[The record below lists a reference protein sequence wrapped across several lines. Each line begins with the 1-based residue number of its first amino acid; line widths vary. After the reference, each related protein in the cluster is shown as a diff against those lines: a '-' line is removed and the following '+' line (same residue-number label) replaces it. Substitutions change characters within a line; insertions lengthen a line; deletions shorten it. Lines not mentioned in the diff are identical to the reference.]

1 MEAYEYDI
9 VKQEEQEQENREYYN
24 NTLEEIEYSLSNIFC
39 QANLDNIEVDDLI
52 RCIKNSFED
61 TQDMK
66 IEITKGG

>member
-1 MEAYEYDI
+1 MEAYEYDTFR
-9 VKQEEQEQENREYYN
+9 QEEKEQEDREYYN

-39 QANLDNIEVDDLI
+39 QANLDDIEVDDLI
-52 RCIKNSFED
+52 KCIKNSFED